1 MNEVAARNGGG
12 RLYCES
18 CRSRRIV
25 AFNVFCKNFSYW
37 SQLERAFFGCI
48 KAVGMAVTGGL
59 KREASMHAQGTLCAL
74 SRGIVEL
81 DQIERG
87 TIGMHVT
94 GRPR

>member
-1 MNEVAARNGGG
+1 
-12 RLYCES
+12 
-18 CRSRRIV
+18 
-25 AFNVFCKNFSYW
+25 
-37 SQLERAFFGCI
+37 
-48 KAVGMAVTGGL
+48 MAVTGGL

-94 GRPR
+94 G